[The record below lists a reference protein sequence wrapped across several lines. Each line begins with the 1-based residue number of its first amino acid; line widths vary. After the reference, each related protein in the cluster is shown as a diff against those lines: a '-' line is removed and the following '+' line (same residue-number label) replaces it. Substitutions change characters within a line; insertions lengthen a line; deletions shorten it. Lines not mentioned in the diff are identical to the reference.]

1 MKITK
6 INQIQE
12 GEFFNKWMYN
22 RLIKHNKNV
31 LGVETGA
38 TGSGKSYRDL
48 RKVQLWYKFHFKED
62 FPIENICFGV
72 NAIMKRL
79 NSGEMRRGEV
89 LIFEEAGVNLGS
101 LDFHNKVAKMFT
113 YILQSFRSMNVA
125 IFMNLPYESM
135 LNKTARM
142 LLHYTFES
150 DGIDFGKKMNNCKPK
165 FNQVNQS
172 SGKVY
177 RKYGRMKL
185 NRRWIKIKRLS
196 YSIPEKRLIDA
207 YERQKQKYLADLTE
221 EFTETLRKHEQELQ
235 DKMERDDLSDVE
247 NTVYHWTVKIGLNQT
262 ETAKKMNISQQ
273 AVGETIKRINRKH
286 YNTNKPK
293 IVRKNNK
300 TKLVI
305 PLKPH
310 LT

>member
-1 MKITK
+1 
-6 INQIQE
+6 
-12 GEFFNKWMYN
+12 MYN

-48 RKVQLWYKFHFKED
+48 RKVQLWYEFHFKED

-207 YERQKQKYLADLTE
+207 YERKKQKYLADLTE
-221 EFTETLRKHEQELQ
+221 EFTETLN
-235 DKMERDDLSDVE
+235 KMEQKVNNEELDNVI
-247 NTVYHWTVKIGLNQT
+247 VKSEYQKAILDCI
-262 ETAKKMNISQQ
+262 KKGI
-273 AVGETIKRINRKH
+273 TNRKEI
-286 YNTNKPK
+286 NKELSK
-293 IVRKNNK
+293 NFYTIDSKLSVNIKTMKKNGLKVIV
-300 TKLVI
+300 
-305 PLKPH
+305 
-310 LT
+310 

>member
-48 RKVQLWYKFHFKED
+48 RKVQLWYEFHFKED

-207 YERQKQKYLADLTE
+207 YERKKQKYLADLTE
-221 EFTETLRKHEQELQ
+221 EFTETLN
-235 DKMERDDLSDVE
+235 KMEQKVNNEELDNVI
-247 NTVYHWTVKIGLNQT
+247 VKSEYQKAILDCI
-262 ETAKKMNISQQ
+262 KKGI
-273 AVGETIKRINRKH
+273 TNRKEI
-286 YNTNKPK
+286 NKELSK
-293 IVRKNNK
+293 NFYTIDSKLSVNIKTMKKNGLKVIV
-300 TKLVI
+300 
-305 PLKPH
+305 
-310 LT
+310 